1 MSFNGTM
8 FWKSLSHGCSLT
20 NACES
25 HVSHVSLKEP
35 WVGTLMGLCDVL
47 NHQRTDCSI

>member
-1 MSFNGTM
+1 MSIKGTM

-25 HVSHVSLKEP
+25 HVSHMSLKES
-35 WVGTLMGLCDVL
+35 WVGTLEDLCDML
-47 NHQRTDCSI
+47 NHQLTDCSI